1 MGTTTTTSTRNIT
14 KKEVKAFIKQAGIL
28 SNMLEE
34 FFITAK
40 ELLQRSI
47 NQRDFDALGIIARE
61 TWNTKKKATM
71 GNLETLLKDYQ
82 PSEEY
87 GID

>member
-14 KKEVKAFIKQAGIL
+14 KKEVKSFIKQSGIL
-28 SNMLEE
+28 STMLEE
-34 FFITAK
+34 FFVTAK

-47 NQRDFDALGIIARE
+47 NLRDFDALGIIARE
-61 TWNTKKKATM
+61 TWNTKKRATM